1 MPGYGYT
8 SKSLVALD
16 GTSANSSVRT
26 SNAFWV
32 GDASAVAVSYVTA
45 TAVASVVSID
55 ASLSDGMGTQA
66 GFASGLTSAAA
77 PNGDWLRF
85 SSAGANAITTLSL
98 QSLGAVRWV
107 RFIRAAADSQASVV
121 LATRT

>member
-8 SKSLVALD
+8 EKSLVALD

-32 GDASAVAVSYVTA
+32 GDASAVAVSYTTTA
-45 TAVASVVSID
+45 AVASVLSID
-55 ASLSDGMGTQA
+55 ASVSDGMGTQA
-66 GFASGLTSAAA
+66 SGLTTAAA

-85 SSAGANAITTLSL
+85 SSTAANAVTTLSL
-98 QSLGAVRWV
+98 QSLGAVRWL

-121 LATRT
+121 LTTHIT